1 MTRNI
6 SRRQFMSL
14 MGGVAATAIGWGV
27 SADDSDSLAPAQIKA
42 AERIVQKLVSS
53 NAVPGVTYSIGN
65 MRRTLATGAFGLR
78 LISPRA
84 PMNRRTRSALA
95 SVSKQFVSAAAFLLQ
110 ERGALSLS
118 APLSE
123 YVPEYIHASEITLSQ
138 VLTMRSGIP
147 ALDEICEAPIDG
159 EIDEATLIANLNKHP
174 LDFPPGRY
182 FAYSNCAYN
191 VAGVAIARV
200 SGMSYGSFIEKNFFQ
215 PLGMRSSYQL
225 GSIAIPN
232 FAQGYAPDGSEW
244 HVERFTTADAAFA
257 SGNLAST
264 PTDLQRW
271 NRSLLDATLLSPDTL
286 NQIFTLPS
294 TPDTVISHYAS
305 GWLIEPSGIIWHP
318 GALNG
323 YGTVNMLFPMTA
335 HAITVLSNSAPSNR
349 WDRGGTALAMYNA
362 AGLGPTLPPLLP
374 VVRSTVPKG
383 GDGGPTI

>member
-200 SGMSYGSFIEKNFFQ
+200 SGMSYGSFIEKNFFR

-244 HVERFTTADAAFA
+244 HVERFTAADAAFA
-257 SGNLAST
+257 SGNLA
-264 PTDLQRW
+264 
-271 NRSLLDATLLSPDTL
+271 
-286 NQIFTLPS
+286 S